1 MNRAVRGFVAAGLL
15 AGSLSAC
22 AGNSGHTVEA
32 LSSDMCR
39 PPAENRLAAD
49 YDGAALAGTFTLWMF
64 ADRGDFEG
72 AAAMGD
78 LVMTAYGE
86 PPKTAMGAPPLL
98 HGTTTIDPS
107 QLGAA
112 HTGAMDSTD
121 PERPGVLLL
130 QAQEPAAARPD
141 VVIRLGAI
149 GNRMDR
155 IVYDGAYTVLR
166 PLGVADTLVS
176 GTWESGV
183 GSGTVAGGRFCAV
196 RG

>member
-1 MNRAVRGFVAAGLL
+1 MNEATKGVLAAGLL
-15 AGSLSAC
+15 AGTLSAC
-22 AGNSGHTVEA
+22 AGNSVDT

-39 PPAENRLAAD
+39 PPEENRLAAD
-49 YDGAALAGTFTLWMF
+49 YDGAAMAGTFTLWMF
-64 ADRGDFEG
+64 ADEGDFEG
-72 AAAMGD
+72 AATMGD

-86 PPKTAMGAPPLL
+86 PPKTALGEPPLL

-112 HTGAMDSTD
+112 HTGDMTSAD
-121 PERPGVLLL
+121 PARPGVLLL
-130 QAQEPAAARPD
+130 QTRDGAAARPD
-141 VVIRLGAI
+141 VTIRLGAI

-155 IVYDGAYTVLR
+155 IVFDGAYTALR
-166 PLGVADTLVS
+166 PLSVADTLVS

-196 RG
+196 RS